1 MAAPRAFGSHSIGP
15 SSDLRQIVRRRARR
29 AFGFGSPSPGPS
41 SDRRQHVRRR
51 APIAF
56 AFGAVIAAAGLA
68 VLSPGFA
75 GAHGPFTAANPTTF
89 AAAPPTLAAYF
100 PVAKARAKAASPRIK
115 RQHITVIAGAS
126 HEVGAYSG
134 RGPVCVRLCDGAFFP
149 LDAAAGEP
157 GAQTA
162 ACDRLCPD
170 APTEVF
176 YRNGSDQ
183 IGDAISTDGRRYS
196 ALPVALRYQRESD
209 ATCTCHRSV
218 VAYAPLRDATLRRG
232 DAIMTPA
239 GLVVFRGAEG
249 GAHRPADFTALANA
263 NMPRPQRAN
272 LQAVERA
279 SVAADHPGLQK
290 WLAGQSAPARGL
302 GRDLASADRGENRIR
317 VLVWRGHAED

>member
-1 MAAPRAFGSHSIGP
+1 MAAPRAFGSHSLGP
-15 SSDLRQIVRRRARR
+15 SSDLRQRVHRRARR

-56 AFGAVIAAAGLA
+56 VFGAVIAAAGLVA
-68 VLSPGFA
+68 LSPGFA

-100 PVAKARAKAASPRIK
+100 PVAEARAKAAPPRTK
-115 RQHITVIAGAS
+115 RQRITVIAGAS
-126 HEVGAYSG
+126 REVGGYSG

-149 LDAAAGEP
+149 LDAAAGDP
-157 GAQTA
+157 DAQSA

-183 IGDAISTDGRRYS
+183 IGDAISTAGRRYS
-196 ALPVALRYQRESD
+196 ALPVALRYQRASD
-209 ATCTCHRSV
+209 ATCTCHRSL

-249 GAHRPADFTALANA
+249 GAHRPADFTALDQM

-272 LQAVERA
+272 LQAIEHA
-279 SVAADHPGLQK
+279 SVAANHPGLQQ
-290 WLAGQSAPARGL
+290 WLAAQGAPAL
-302 GRDLASADRGENRIR
+302 AQRDLASADRGDNRIR